1 MSQTL
6 LFLLFMI
13 GELAAILMLYQL
25 VIIPRVAEKTN
36 NLFEQRMLDKTWDIP
51 AMLEDYTIH
60 LTGVFTAVIK
70 KLVPEI
76 MGGYMSAGVRQLKA
90 DPENTMAVATAEF
103 LDELPLPARL
113 LANKFLPRLQSAL
126 DNTDTKSAE
135 PEVSYKRGLDR
146 R

>member
-13 GELAAILMLYQL
+13 GELTAILLLYQL

-51 AMLEDYTIH
+51 AMLEDYTLH
-60 LTGVFTAVIK
+60 LADVFAAVIK

-90 DPENTMAVATAEF
+90 DPENVMAVATAEF

-113 LANKFLPRLQSAL
+113 LANKFLPRIQDAL
-126 DNTDTKSAE
+126 DNVGAKPAE
-135 PEVSYKRGLDR
+135 PDVSYKRGLDR

>member
-1 MSQTL
+1 MSQEV

-13 GELAAILMLYQL
+13 GELIAILMLYQF

-51 AMLEDYTIH
+51 AMLEDYTVH
-60 LTGVFTAVIK
+60 LAEVFGAVIK

-90 DPENTMAVATAEF
+90 DPENAMAVATAEF
-103 LDELPLPARL
+103 LEDLPLPARL
-113 LANKFLPRLQSAL
+113 IANKFLPRLQSVL
-126 DNTDTKSAE
+126 DKATDKPTEAAVTYN
-135 PEVSYKRGLDR
+135 PGLDR
-146 R
+146 P